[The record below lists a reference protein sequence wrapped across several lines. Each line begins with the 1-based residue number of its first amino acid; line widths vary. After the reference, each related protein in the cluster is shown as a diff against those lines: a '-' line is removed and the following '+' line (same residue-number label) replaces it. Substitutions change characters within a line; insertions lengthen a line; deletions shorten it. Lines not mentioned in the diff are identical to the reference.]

1 MTMGLVQVGGAGA
14 MGIDN
19 SKNDGLL
26 VGEEEVI
33 PSVGDRFKIV
43 VTSGVIGVIEIS
55 SDGTMQTGGT
65 GE

>member
-14 MGIDN
+14 MGRDN

-55 SDGTMQTGGT
+55 SDGTMQTGET

>member
-1 MTMGLVQVGGAGA
+1 MGLVQVGGTGA
-14 MGIDN
+14 MGRYN
-19 SKNDGLL
+19 SKNNGLL

>member
-14 MGIDN
+14 MGRDN

-33 PSVGDRFKIV
+33 PSVGDRFKII

-55 SDGTMQTGGT
+55 SDGTVQTGGT

>member
-1 MTMGLVQVGGAGA
+1 MGLVQVGGAGA
-14 MGIDN
+14 MGRDN

-55 SDGTMQTGGT
+55 SDGTMQTGET

>member
-14 MGIDN
+14 MGRDN